1 MNRSLGITWRY
12 SLRAHLAGQLWL
24 PAAIWALFLFLVFTQ
39 LDYNAKEI
47 AVTFPV
53 VVMPLLAGITAGYAL
68 LDDPALELQLASPV
82 SAARMLLR
90 RVGGQLAIVTVLVVL
105 FQLVCA
111 AAGLDL
117 SSYGSLF
124 MRQVFWIVPC
134 LTLSA
139 LGSALTLAF
148 SQTTPAVLLI
158 SILWLLQ
165 LILRHW
171 IIDHN
176 PVRYLFLF
184 TGLFFPQH
192 PSANAIQLSLLGVT
206 AALFII
212 SWLLLQRQER
222 YI

>member
-1 MNRSLGITWRY
+1 MNRSTGIAWRY

-24 PAAIWALFLFLVFTQ
+24 PAAIWALFVFLVFTQ

-47 AVTFPV
+47 AITFPV
-53 VVMPLLAGITAGYAL
+53 VVMPLLAGIMAGYAL

-90 RVGGQLAIVTVLVVL
+90 RVGGQLAIVAVLVAL
-105 FQLVCA
+105 FQVVCA

-117 SSYGSLF
+117 SGYGTLL

-139 LGSALTLAF
+139 LGSTLTLAF

-158 SILWLLQ
+158 SIVWLLQ

-171 IIDHN
+171 IIDHI
-176 PVRYLFLF
+176 PARYFFLF

-192 PSANAIQLSLLGVT
+192 PAANAIQLSLLVVT
-206 AALFII
+206 AVLFTV

>member
-1 MNRSLGITWRY
+1 MNRSTGITWRY

-24 PAAIWALFLFLVFTQ
+24 PAAIWALFIFLVLTQ
-39 LDYNAKEI
+39 PDYKAKEI

-68 LDDPALELQLASPV
+68 LDDPALELQFASPV

-90 RVGGQLAIVTVLVVL
+90 RVGGQLAVVAVLVVL
-105 FQLVCA
+105 FQVVCA

-117 SSYGSLF
+117 SGYGSLL
-124 MRQVFWIVPC
+124 MRQVFWMVPC
-134 LTLSA
+134 LALSA
-139 LGSALTLAF
+139 LGCALTLAF

-158 SILWLLQ
+158 SIVWLLQ
-165 LILRHW
+165 LFLRHW
-171 IIDHN
+171 IIDHI

-192 PSANAIQLSLLGVT
+192 PQANTNQITLASITVV
-206 AALFII
+206 LFFT

>member
-1 MNRSLGITWRY
+1 MKRSTGITWRY

-24 PAAIWALFLFLVFTQ
+24 PAAIWALFIFLVLTQ
-39 LDYNAKEI
+39 LDNNAKEI

-68 LDDPALELQLASPV
+68 LEDPALELQLASPV

-90 RVGGQLAIVTVLVVL
+90 RLGGQLLIVTVLVAL
-105 FQLVCA
+105 FQAVCA

-117 SSYGSLF
+117 SGYGSLL

-139 LGSALTLAF
+139 LGCALTLAF
-148 SQTTPAVLLI
+148 SQTTPSVLLI
-158 SILWLLQ
+158 SIVWLLQ

-171 IIDHN
+171 IINHN
-176 PVRYLFLF
+176 PARYFFLF

-192 PSANAIQLSLLGVT
+192 PAANAIQLSLVVIT
-206 AALFII
+206 AVLFII
-212 SWLLLQRQER
+212 SWMLLQRQER